1 MFVSM
6 AYPCG
11 LARGQNLREVAKD
24 HYPRAGSLHRSVES
38 QGISGAKGPTWTTT
52 RRWEGTSLS
61 PRGHRAGVLPRGRV
75 LFGLGCQIQQTLTS
89 LPLSRVSEQRITCS
103 FFSGEPKVSL

>member
-1 MFVSM
+1 MEN
-6 AYPCG
+6 PT
-11 LARGQNLREVAKD
+11 ARREAECFIKTNHKFMERTVRVTEK
-24 HYPRAGSLHRSVES
+24 HP
-38 QGISGAKGPTWTTT
+38 
-52 RRWEGTSLS
+52 S
-61 PRGHRAGVLPRGRV
+61 PRGGFEVPGPPRPHGGHRAGVLPRGRV